1 MLHYKQ
7 EPALE
12 MMRNDESLKF
22 LFALVKLTKQKKDVH
37 QFGCLPSQQTF
48 LDYQSW
54 MPAKSDFREIIVDT
68 TPARLH
74 FDMEWEGGE
83 RAEELPKV
91 YNVLEAVKEVLER
104 RINGLGVAESTLQ
117 TVGDD
122 QLVLQLPGE
131 QDPSRAAKV
140 LGTTALLEFRAQKPG
155 TEQQMTGLLKLKR
168 QAQAVLNQRRQRSQA
183 LADGQPAPDSTTPPL
198 DLPAEQ
204 LAESL
209 RSLGVAVPAGSS
221 EADQLELLLAEIN
234 RRIVEL
240 YEPAELTGKDL
251 TAAGRQQQQSG
262 NGWDVTLSFNSEG
275 GRKFAALTQ
284 SIAGSGRLLG
294 IVLDGRSISE
304 ASVGA
309 EFKPAGITGGSASI
323 TGNFTAEEARDLE
336 VQLRGGSLPLPVK
349 LIEVRTVGPS
359 LGAENIRSSLVAA
372 LSGLALVAVFM
383 VVVYRLPGL
392 VSVLALSLYALFNLA
407 IYALI
412 PVTLSLPGIAG
423 FILSI
428 GMAVDAN
435 VLIFERVKEE
445 LRAGNTLIRSIDTG
459 FSLAFSSILD
469 GHVTGLIS
477 CAALFALGTGLVKG
491 FAVTLAIGLLLSLF
505 TALTCTRTLLRVLM
519 SYPALR
525 RPNYFL
531 PASKLPAPVA

>member
-1 MLHYKQ
+1 MARQ
-7 EPALE
+7 QGW
-12 MMRNDESLKF
+12 
-22 LFALVKLTKQKKDVH
+22 FALILALAIAAGALLVTFPLQLGLDLRGGSQLTLQVLPAGSIKTVQKE
-37 QFGCLPSQQTF
+37 Q
-48 LDYQSW
+48 
-54 MPAKSDFREIIVDT
+54 
-68 TPARLH
+68 
-74 FDMEWEGGE
+74 
-83 RAEELPKV
+83 
-91 YNVLEAVKEVLER
+91 LEAVKDVLER

-122 QLVLQLPGE
+122 QLMLQLPGE
-131 QDPSRAAKV
+131 QDPTRAAKV
-140 LGTTALLEFRAQKPG
+140 LGTTALLEFRTQRPG
-155 TEQQMTGLLKLKR
+155 TEQEMTGLLKLKR
-168 QAQAVLNQRRQRSQA
+168 QAQAVLNQTQVKA
-183 LADGQPAPDSTTPPL
+183 AAIAKGQPVPPTVTIK
-198 DLPAEQ
+198 AEE
-204 LAESL
+204 LAEAL
-209 RSLGVAVPAGSS
+209 RKLGIKVPAGSS
-221 EADQLELLLAEIN
+221 ETEQLELLLSTIN
-234 RRIVEL
+234 TKIVDL
-240 YEPAELTGKDL
+240 YEPAGLTGKDL
-251 TAAGRQQQQSG
+251 TSAGRQQQQTG
-262 NGWDVTLSFNSEG
+262 TGWEVTLAFNSEG
-275 GRKFAALTQ
+275 GKKFAELTK

-304 ASVGA
+304 ATVGP
-309 EFKPAGITGGSASI
+309 EFKPAGISGGAASI
-323 TGNFTAEEARDLE
+323 TGNFTADEARDLE

-359 LGAENIRSSLVAA
+359 LGAENIRSSLIAS

-407 IYALI
+407 VYALI

-445 LRAGNTLIRSIDTG
+445 LRSGNTLIRSIDTG

-505 TALTCTRTLLRVLM
+505 TALTCTRTLLRLLM
-519 SYPALR
+519 SYPGLR
-525 RPNYFL
+525 RSTYFL
-531 PASKLPAPVA
+531 PAAQLPASAS